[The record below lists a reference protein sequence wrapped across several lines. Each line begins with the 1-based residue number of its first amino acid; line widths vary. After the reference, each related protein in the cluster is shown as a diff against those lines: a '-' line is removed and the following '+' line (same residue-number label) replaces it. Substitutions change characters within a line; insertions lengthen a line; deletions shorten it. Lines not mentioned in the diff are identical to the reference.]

1 MKITDLVIDPK
12 GSLGNRLWL
21 TEISEVR
28 EYKDN
33 KRTEN
38 IVGHRY
44 IVVLPD
50 RNFEKIAVKIDGK
63 RLLEMPETGYIDVNF
78 TGLNMTIYWING
90 QPEVSARATGV
101 TPTNTKT

>member
-1 MKITDLVIDPK
+1 MKLTDLVIDPK

-50 RNFEKIAVKIDGK
+50 RNFEKIGIKIDGK
-63 RLLEMPETGYIDVNF
+63 RLLDMPENGYVDVNF
-78 TGLNMTIYWING
+78 TGLQMMIYWING
-90 QPEVSARATGV
+90 QPEVAARATGV